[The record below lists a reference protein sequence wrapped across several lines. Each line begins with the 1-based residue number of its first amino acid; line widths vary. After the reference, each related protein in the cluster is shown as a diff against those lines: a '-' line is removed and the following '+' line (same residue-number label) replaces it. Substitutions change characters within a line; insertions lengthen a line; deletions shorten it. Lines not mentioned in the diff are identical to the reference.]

1 MTSQRERS
9 ERKMDIYRA
18 VPTEDATD
26 KSDDGAITIREA
38 AQEIASKATSALND
52 IGRSGDKEKYLQ
64 YAPQVLEMLAVFQQK
79 IL

>member
-1 MTSQRERS
+1 MN
-9 ERKMDIYRA
+9 IYKA
-18 VPTEDATD
+18 VPTEDAT
-26 KSDDGAITIREA
+26 KKTDDGAITIQEA

-52 IGRSGDKEKYLQ
+52 IGRSGDREKYLR